1 MAITISIITTVDHN
15 VGDDFV
21 REGLKYILQNHFKDD
36 KLKFLHIHKH
46 SPITS
51 RFGFEKLRT
60 LKYSKRIDKLIPKN
74 WTKDRVL
81 KADYLVQ
88 SGAPVYW
95 CHHEPASHCYENEW
109 FLPLIEERF
118 SQNKNAKLLNLAAG
132 TCQTY
137 HSDGTEFC
145 EHCNDYITS
154 FYNDSSVTTL
164 RDTLAQKVLG
174 KINLEAPV
182 IPCSS
187 IFAIDQH
194 NLKDEGEEYV
204 VMNYMKGGAHFT
216 FGQEIDFD
224 KWENTF
230 KSFYFSLKE
239 KERVIIACHNKKE
252 VKEALELDP
261 DAEIF
266 HEKDDYLAFM
276 RFYGK
281 AKFGIMNRVH
291 GAFLMAS
298 YGKPSIIIGNDSR
311 AKMAEEIGLQ
321 SFFVNDVSIDLLNEQ
336 YDYLISGANNFK
348 ERFKVIKEKA
358 LKDYLEALAPL
369 KRDE

>member
-1 MAITISIITTVDHN
+1 MTKNISIITTVDHN

-21 REGLKYILQNHFKDD
+21 REGLKYILSHHFTDEKINYY
-36 KLKFLHIHKH
+36 HIHKH

-74 WTKDRVL
+74 WTKDRVIN
-81 KADYLVQ
+81 ADILVQ

-95 CHHEPASHCYENEW
+95 CHKDPSSHCYDNEW
-109 FLPLIEERF
+109 FIPLIEERF
-118 SQNKNAKLLNLAAG
+118 SKNKNAVLLNLAAG

-137 HSDGTEFC
+137 HSDGSEFC
-145 EHCNDYITS
+145 EKCNNYINS
-154 FYNDSSVTTL
+154 FYKDSAVTTL
-164 RDTLAQKVLG
+164 RDSLAKVVLS
-174 KINLEAPV
+174 KINLDAPV

-194 NLKDEGEEYV
+194 QLKSEGEEYV
-204 VMNYMKGGAHFT
+204 VFNYMKGGAHFT
-216 FGQEIDFD
+216 FGQKIDFA
-224 KWENTF
+224 KWEETF
-230 KSFYFSLKE
+230 KEFYFSVKK

-252 VKEALELDP
+252 VEEALELDA

-266 HEKDDYLAFM
+266 YEKDDYLAFM
-276 RFYGK
+276 KFYGK

-291 GAFLMAS
+291 GAFLMGS

-321 SFFVNDVSIDLLNEQ
+321 SFFVNDVTVDLLNEQ
-336 YDYLISGANNFK
+336 YEYLNDGANNYK

-358 LKDYLEALAPL
+358 YTDYLSALSVL
-369 KRDE
+369 

>member
-1 MAITISIITTVDHN
+1 MNISIITTVDHN

-21 REGLKYILQNHFKDD
+21 REGLKFILKQRFKDE
-36 KLKFLHIHKH
+36 KLNFLSIHKH

-51 RFGFEKLRT
+51 RFGFEKFRK
-60 LKYSKRIDKLIPKN
+60 LKYSKRIDQLIPKN

-81 KADYLVQ
+81 KADLLVQ

-95 CHHEPASHCYENEW
+95 CHEESHCYENEW

-118 SQNKNAKLLNLAAG
+118 SMNKNARLLNLAAG

-137 HSDGTEFC
+137 HSDGSDFC
-145 EHCNDYITS
+145 EKCNDYITK
-154 FYNDSSVTTL
+154 FYKDSTVTTL
-164 RDTLAQKVLG
+164 RDTLAKVVLN

-194 NLKDEGEEYV
+194 QLKNEGEEYV
-204 VMNYMKGGAHFT
+204 VLNYMKGGAHYT
-216 FGQEIDFD
+216 FGQDIDFD
-224 KWENTF
+224 KWKEEF
-230 KSFYFSLKE
+230 KKFYFEIKK
-239 KERVIIACHNKKE
+239 KERVIFSCHNKKE

-261 DAEIF
+261 EAEI
-266 HEKDDYLAFM
+266 HYEKHDYLAYM
-276 RFYGK
+276 KFYSK

-298 YGKPSIIIGNDSR
+298 FGKPSIVIGNDSR
-311 AKMAEEIGLQ
+311 ARMLSEIGLQ
-321 SFFVNDVSIDLLNEQ
+321 SFYVNDVDAALLHEQ
-336 YDYLISGANNFK
+336 FEYLKSGADNYK

-358 LKDYLEALAPL
+358 FNDYLKALEPL
-369 KRDE
+369 